1 MIVFKSSSCKLQ
13 TSHDALIIVKRCRH
27 HIMLHVCKFIRY
39 DIAIDVFLKLL
50 ADEREQLL
58 LVHDT
63 AA

>member
-1 MIVFKSSSCKLQ
+1 MIVFKSSSGKLQ
-13 TSHDALIIVKRCRH
+13 TSHNALIIVKRCRH

-39 DIAIDVFLKLL
+39 DIAIDIFLKFL

-63 AA
+63 TA

>member
-1 MIVFKSSSCKLQ
+1 MIVFKSSSCKFQ
-13 TSHDALIIVKRCRH
+13 ASHDALIIVERCRH

-50 ADEREQLL
+50 ADQREQLL

>member
-13 TSHDALIIVKRCRH
+13 TSHDALIIVKRCWH

-39 DIAIDVFLKLL
+39 DISIDIFLKFL

>member
-1 MIVFKSSSCKLQ
+1 MIVFKSSSCQLQ
-13 TSHDALIIVKRCRH
+13 TSHDALIIMKRRRH

>member
-13 TSHDALIIVKRCRH
+13 ASHDALIIVKRCRY

-50 ADEREQLL
+50 ADEGEQLL
-58 LVHDT
+58 LMHDT
-63 AA
+63 TA

>member
-39 DIAIDVFLKLL
+39 DIAIDIFLKFL
-50 ADEREQLL
+50 ANEREQLL